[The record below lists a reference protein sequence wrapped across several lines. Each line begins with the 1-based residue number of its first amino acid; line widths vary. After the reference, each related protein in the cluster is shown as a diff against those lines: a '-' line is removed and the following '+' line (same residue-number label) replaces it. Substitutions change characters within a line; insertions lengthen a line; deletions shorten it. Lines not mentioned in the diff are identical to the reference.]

1 MSNML
6 GIIDV
11 GGGTRGIYGAGV
23 MDYLLDQHIMADCFI
38 GVSAGTANGA
48 SYLAGQRGRNYRFYT
63 EYIFRKDYMSLRNM
77 MKTGSYINL
86 EYIYGTL
93 SSEEGENPFAFDQ
106 FMDNPAKF
114 IIVTTDA
121 FTGEPVYFDKD
132 DMSRDH
138 YETLMTSS
146 CVPGVNRPYVFRGK
160 PYFDGGISDPIPIK
174 KAFELGCDKLI
185 VILTRPK
192 KAFRKPRT
200 DLHVSKL
207 VSLRFPYAA
216 DAIKVRCD
224 VYNEQLKYALKLEEE
239 GKLIIVA
246 PDDISN
252 LKTLSKDVT
261 VLNRMYR
268 KGYTDALRVKEYL
281 KNA

>member
-1 MSNML
+1 ML

-23 MDYLLDQHIMADCFI
+23 LDNLLDHNIMADCFI
-38 GVSAGTANGA
+38 GGSAGTANGA
-48 SYLAGQRGRNYRFYT
+48 SYLAGQRGRNYKFYT
-63 EYIFRKDYMSLRNM
+63 EYAFRKEYMGLRNM

-93 SSEEGENPFAFDQ
+93 CNEDGESPFAFNA
-106 FMDNPAKF
+106 FMDNPAKY
-114 IIVTTDA
+114 IIVSTDA

-132 DMSRDH
+132 DMSLDH

-146 CVPGVNRPYVFRGK
+146 CVPGVNRSYIFRGK

-174 KAFELGCDKLI
+174 KAMELGCDKLI

-192 KAFRKPRT
+192 KAFRKPRA
-200 DLHVSKL
+200 DARVSRI
-207 VSLRFPYAA
+207 VSFRFPYAA

-224 VYNEQLKYALKLEEE
+224 VYNEQLKYALKLEDE
-239 GKLIIVA
+239 GKIIIVA
-246 PDDISN
+246 PEDISN
-252 LKTLSKDVT
+252 LKTLTKDVT
-261 VLNRMYR
+261 SLNRMYR
-268 KGYTDALRVKEYL
+268 LGYTDAIKIKDYL
-281 KNA
+281 KKK